1 MKSLKRDFSI
11 FCRQSDLWKEVYAFL
26 CFCLFVC
33 GGLFSVCGWGLLM
46 FFGFHF
52 SFIIVIQ
59 NKRPKVHAVGK
70 DAFSVYSTKYFFEV
84 LHRLSVDQKSII
96 EKFGFGCLLCLSKTY
111 LPSSFVRWL
120 VSCVDTVCSEIIA
133 GDKILHFSK
142 DVFHYVLGLPNSGY
156 HLVENSAG
164 GLKFVMSLFNLT
176 EPPHITFFGNKLNS
190 KEPLTDKEVFVCF
203 MQVAVSCFLC
213 PSICDSVDTKY
224 IEQLGYPERARR
236 FDICSLVHSHL
247 MHGVSKAVNYI
258 KAKGR
263 KPKFFELCSYVLAV
277 SVLFSLFFLQR
288 VM

>member
-1 MKSLKRDFSI
+1 MERGLCISMFLSFCVRRSI
-11 FCRQSDLWKEVYAFL
+11 FCVRL
-26 CFCLFVC
+26 
-33 GGLFSVCGWGLLM
+33 GLTF

-84 LHRLSVDQKSII
+84 FHRLSVDQKSII

-120 VSCVDTVCSEIIA
+120 VSCVDPVCSEIIA

-142 DVFHYVLGLPNSGY
+142 DAVHYVLGLPNSGS

-176 EPPHITFFGNKLNS
+176 ELRISLS
-190 KEPLTDKEVFVCF
+190 
-203 MQVAVSCFLC
+203 
-213 PSICDSVDTKY
+213 
-224 IEQLGYPERARR
+224 LGT
-236 FDICSLVHSHL
+236 S
-247 MHGVSKAVNYI
+247 
-258 KAKGR
+258 
-263 KPKFFELCSYVLAV
+263 
-277 SVLFSLFFLQR
+277 
-288 VM
+288 